1 MKDQQSHKLPAC
13 FGAGLLSLSVTCMTS
28 TCWGAAFQLRE
39 GDPDW
44 MANAFAGT
52 AAKAYDAGTVWNN
65 PAGMTNLTDTE
76 VDQALNYF
84 DPGIRFQG
92 QDIAGGKPIPGY
104 TGGDGAPPAVSAG
117 LEAVFTTANPDL
129 KFGAAVEAPFGLRT
143 SYPNNFVGRY
153 QALTSAIEDFQL
165 NLDAAYRIS
174 PQFSVGGGPVF
185 SYLRARL
192 TQAINV
198 TAFVPQAGDPLV
210 DIHGDAFAAGYHF
223 GALFNVSNA
232 LRFGIDYKSRLG
244 YNVTGK
250 QTVSQPAAVRANAF
264 ISAVLSS
271 LNGDAQTQVTLP
283 DVLTVSG
290 YYDINPE
297 WSVMATVQWTHWS
310 LIQNLTVD
318 VYNPATHTN
327 VAPESTPIGFNS
339 TWMQSAGVNWRPPS
353 LPRLMLQAGLLYD
366 EGANT
371 DATRGPRLPDEDRI
385 GASGG
390 FTYEITPRVRLRAAY
405 LHEFPAG
412 SDHASYTNNF
422 PGAGTLIGTFANNA
436 DVVSAGVAMQF

>member
-1 MKDQQSHKLPAC
+1 MRKARMMQQSATCAAALLGVSMITAPA
-13 FGAGLLSLSVTCMTS
+13 
-28 TCWGAAFQLRE
+28 WGAAFQLRE

-65 PAGMTNLTDTE
+65 PAGMTNLTYGE
-76 VDQALNYF
+76 IDQALNYF

-92 QDIAGGKPIPGY
+92 QDISGGKPIPGY

-117 LEAVFTTANPDL
+117 LEAVFATPNPNL

-153 QALTSAIEDFQL
+153 QALTSAIEDFQI

-174 PQFSVGGGPVF
+174 PQFSIGGGPVF

-210 DIHGDAFAAGYHF
+210 DIHGDAFAAGYHL
-223 GALFNVSNA
+223 GALYNVTDA

-244 YNVTGK
+244 YAVAGK
-250 QTVSQPAAVRANAF
+250 QTVSQPGGVRANAL
-264 ISAVLSS
+264 ISAVLSG
-271 LNGDAQTQVTLP
+271 LDGDAQTQVTLP
-283 DVLTVSG
+283 DVLTMSG
-290 YYDINPE
+290 YYDINLE
-297 WSVMATVQWTHWS
+297 WSVMATAQWTHWS
-310 LIQNLTVD
+310 LIQALTVD
-318 VYNPATHTN
+318 VYNPRTHAN
-327 VAPESTPIGFNS
+327 VAPEATPIGFDS
-339 TWMQSAGVNWRPPS
+339 TWMESAGVNWRLPS
-353 LPRLMLQAGLLYD
+353 LPRLMLQAGVLYD

-390 FTYEITPRVRLRAAY
+390 FSFAVTPRVRFRAAY

-412 SDHASYTNNF
+412 SDRANYTNNF
-422 PGAGTLIGTFANNA
+422 PGAGTLVGTFANNA
-436 DVVSAGVAMQF
+436 DVVSAGVTMQF